1 MGLDESTESHSI
13 SSSNRRTGGLLSCDS
28 RTLVIWL
35 EDYDDMNYIPTD
47 LLSTESTTGEEPLQ
61 DPSIIFIHS
70 LRNGLFRVTVRTSH
84 NVKGHPSPLVS
95 GSVVSRRALGALLR
109 ETIVNHGNR
118 RRLDSDAHTH
128 PNHRRSRKIQ
138 EIKERFQDNQNDH
151 RFYSQI
157 IQDISTKV
165 SDLAYNT
172 RPNSYSST
180 AVDLKH
186 FRKHLNLN
194 PLIYIYKCN
203 SKFLVQYF
211 PFISYLSLFRRFFIQ
226 LPLGHLPYQ

>member
-1 MGLDESTESHSI
+1 
-13 SSSNRRTGGLLSCDS
+13 
-28 RTLVIWL
+28 
-35 EDYDDMNYIPTD
+35 MNYIPTD

-165 SDLAYNT
+165 SPY
-172 RPNSYSST
+172 PNSKLKANRILNFYSSI
-180 AVDLKH
+180 AVDLKPFH
-186 FRKHLNLN
+186 KHLNLN

-211 PFISYLSLFRRFFIQ
+211 SFISYLSLFRRFFIQ